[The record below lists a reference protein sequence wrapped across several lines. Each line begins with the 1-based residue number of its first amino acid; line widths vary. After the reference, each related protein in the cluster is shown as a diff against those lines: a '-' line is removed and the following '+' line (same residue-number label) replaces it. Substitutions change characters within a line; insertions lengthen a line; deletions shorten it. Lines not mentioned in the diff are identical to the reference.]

1 MASLDI
7 CVEGLLQLGGHK
19 IFGVA
24 LEEVEGGR
32 GGGGYWTN
40 VRGELL
46 VPLFWM

>member
-7 CVEGLLQLGGHK
+7 CVEGLLQLGGHT

-32 GGGGYWTN
+32 GGGATGQMFVENY
-40 VRGELL
+40 
-46 VPLFWM
+46 